1 MSSPTIIILAL
12 LLFIA
17 VLNGNDIVKYIEWLR
32 FKIRTYFKQMQ
43 NNERYNTTQNRSRE
57 LFSEQQEV
65 YKDSNGNWIARQ
77 ELTTL
82 ENNAFSNYRK
92 AVIENTAFKKHTKA
106 TYSPKR

>member
-1 MSSPTIIILAL
+1 MNGFASKSGLTLNKCKIMSVTIQPKTDHESYL
-12 LLFIA
+12 
-17 VLNGNDIVKYIEWLR
+17 V
-32 FKIRTYFKQMQ
+32 
-43 NNERYNTTQNRSRE
+43 NNK
-57 LFSEQQEV
+57 EV

-77 ELTTL
+77 ELTTQ